1 MLPRLS
7 PFGSPAVPA
16 RPKKK
21 SSIGL
26 GVRHLRA
33 GKKRSIGL
41 GVVPLPWE
49 PSKKPER
56 RRTKKQK
63 QKTETNQKRINSH
76 SKNIR
81 KNNYKKRG
89 GRLMAPRPRRR
100 PLSRLGR
107 AQSCPD
113 ARRRAEGALRG
124 NSETS
129 FFLKKKGER
138 EEKQKTKK
146 KKRKGG
152 RGGNNTYVSSF
163 FSSFFSLLLF
173 LFFVFLFFSFHFSF
187 CEPLFLNS
195 ASPFF
200 LKKQK

>member
-56 RRTKKQK
+56 RRTK
-63 QKTETNQKRINSH
+63 N
-76 SKNIR
+76 KN
-81 KNNYKKRG
+81 
-89 GRLMAPRPRRR
+89 
-100 PLSRLGR
+100 
-107 AQSCPD
+107 
-113 ARRRAEGALRG
+113 
-124 NSETS
+124 
-129 FFLKKKGER
+129 
-138 EEKQKTKK
+138 
-146 KKRKGG
+146 
-152 RGGNNTYVSSF
+152 
-163 FSSFFSLLLF
+163 
-173 LFFVFLFFSFHFSF
+173 
-187 CEPLFLNS
+187 
-195 ASPFF
+195 
-200 LKKQK
+200 KKQKPTKKESIHIQKT

>member
-1 MLPRLS
+1 MYVCIHHA
-7 PFGSPAVPA
+7 PAVKPLWVSSGS
-16 RPKKK
+16 RPPEKKELHRFRG
-21 SSIGL
+21 SSPSG
-26 GVRHLRA
+26 

-81 KNNYKKRG
+81 KTIIKKRG

-129 FFLKKKGER
+129 FFFKKKGR
-138 EEKQKTKK
+138 GKKNKKQKKE
-146 KKRKGG
+146 KKRGAGG
-152 RGGNNTYVSSF
+152 KQH
-163 FSSFFSLLLF
+163 LCF
-173 LFFVFLFFSFHFSF
+173 LFFFLLFFPFAFPFFCFSFFSFHFSF

-200 LKKQK
+200 

>member
-1 MLPRLS
+1 MYMSMLPRLS

-81 KNNYKKRG
+81 KNNYKKK
-89 GRLMAPRPRRR
+89 GRSPDGTAPAAQAFVATGTRPVVSRR
-100 PLSRLGR
+100 
-107 AQSCPD
+107 AA
-113 ARRRAEGALRG
+113 ARRRRAAGQFRNIL
-124 NSETS
+124 
-129 FFLKKKGER
+129 FLKKNYLKSR
-138 EEKQKTKK
+138 DLFYTTVNRPAEK
-146 KKRKGG
+146 
-152 RGGNNTYVSSF
+152 
-163 FSSFFSLLLF
+163 
-173 LFFVFLFFSFHFSF
+173 
-187 CEPLFLNS
+187 
-195 ASPFF
+195 
-200 LKKQK
+200 